1 MRRDQQR
8 PAQTGRL
15 DSEARWAS
23 TKPELAMTYALSSG
37 SAQPE
42 HQSDRIDS
50 KLQQIAR

>member
-23 TKPELAMTYALSSG
+23 TKPELGMTYALSSG
-37 SAQPE
+37 SGQPE
-42 HQSDRIDS
+42 PQSDQIVL